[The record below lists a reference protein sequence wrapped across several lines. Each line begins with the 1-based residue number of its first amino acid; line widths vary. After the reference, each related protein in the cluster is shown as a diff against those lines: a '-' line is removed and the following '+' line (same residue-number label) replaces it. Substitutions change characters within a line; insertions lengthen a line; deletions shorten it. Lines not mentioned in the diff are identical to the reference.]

1 MRNEREAAMAM
12 LHTREVLSRIDTKG
26 RSVLPDHVGRDFHK
40 PAPRR
45 APKTAPRKRGFLAVV
60 SKVLKSLG
68 I

>member
-12 LHTREVLSRIDTKG
+12 LHTKNGGASIDT
-26 RSVLPDHVGRDFHK
+26 RRNLHVGKDFHK

-45 APKTAPRKRGFLAVV
+45 APKTGARQRGFLAVV
-60 SKVLKSLG
+60 SKALKSLG

>member
-1 MRNEREAAMAM
+1 MYA
-12 LHTREVLSRIDTKG
+12 LHTSEGLSRIDTKG
-26 RSVLPDHVGRDFHK
+26 RSVFIGKDFHK

-45 APKTAPRKRGFLAVV
+45 TPKTATRQRGFLAVV

>member
-12 LHTREVLSRIDTKG
+12 LHTREGLSRIDTND
-26 RSVLPDHVGRDFHK
+26 RSVFIGKDFHK

-45 APKTAPRKRGFLAVV
+45 APKTATRQRGFLAVV
-60 SKVLKSLG
+60 RKVLKSLG